1 LEDKDVKSE
10 KILEDEAVEQKDIL
24 PEMIKEEEVI
34 PLRTNFNET
43 AFFYPQLHTDSL
55 GNVVFTFTTPDALTE
70 WKLMMLATSKDL
82 KTGQLVEKFKAHK
95 ELMIIPNLPRFVRE
109 GDKLT
114 FSAKVV
120 NFTEKPLRGSAE
132 IEFYNALTL
141 ETINIFSS
149 GSAEVK
155 TLNIGAGKSQLV
167 DWEISIPAGLSMIGY
182 RIKAT
187 SGNFSDGEERLIPV
201 LTNRMLVTE
210 TMPLPVKANQTKTFT
225 FQKLVDSERTMQ
237 MSTRANY
244 KLTLEFTS
252 NPAWYAVQALPYLED
267 PQTESAGNLFR
278 QYFANTLSG
287 YIFNSNPKI
296 KSVIESWKHITPDA
310 FYSNLQKNEELKNI
324 VLNAT
329 PWVLESEDETEQK
342 RRIALLFDV
351 NRMANQQSS
360 SLEKLQQNQLPSGA
374 WPWFKGMREDRH
386 TTQSIVLGVAK
397 LQQKGVIDLQEVA
410 NLRRMTKKA
419 VAYLDKE
426 LENQFENLKKIDS
439 KYKTTNHLGSEQIEY
454 LYARSIL
461 LKEMPIPSGTEEAFN
476 YYSAQAK
483 KYWLKE
489 NNYLQGMIALTLFRL
504 GERNEAEGIMR
515 SLKERA
521 LYSDEMGM
529 YWRTEN
535 GWYWYQAPVETQAM
549 IIEAYAQ
556 ILNDPKAVEQM
567 KVWLLKQ
574 KQTTRWSTSTATAEA
589 VFALLLTGEN
599 LLDNDQL
606 VKVKMG
612 GEQINPQQLEG
623 MKTEPGTGYF
633 KTSFTGKEIKPAM
646 GKIEVENPNNGIA
659 WGAAYWQYFENL
671 DKITG
676 HDSPL
681 SVEKIIFVEELTD
694 EGPVIRPME
703 NGQALKTGDRIVV
716 RLVIKTDREMDYV
729 HLKDM
734 RATALEPVQA
744 LSGYTYSGGLGFYK
758 SVTDVSTEFFIRT
771 LPKGTFV
778 LEYPMAVT
786 QKGDFSNGIATIQSY
801 YAPEFAAHSEGTR
814 IVVK

>member
-1 LEDKDVKSE
+1 
-10 KILEDEAVEQKDIL
+10 
-24 PEMIKEEEVI
+24 
-34 PLRTNFNET
+34 
-43 AFFYPQLHTDSL
+43 
-55 GNVVFTFTTPDALTE
+55 
-70 WKLMMLATSKDL
+70 
-82 KTGQLVEKFKAHK
+82 
-95 ELMIIPNLPRFVRE
+95 
-109 GDKLT
+109 
-114 FSAKVV
+114 
-120 NFTEKPLRGSAE
+120 
-132 IEFYNALTL
+132 
-141 ETINIFSS
+141 
-149 GSAEVK
+149 
-155 TLNIGAGKSQLV
+155 
-167 DWEISIPAGLSMIGY
+167 
-182 RIKAT
+182 
-187 SGNFSDGEERLIPV
+187 
-201 LTNRMLVTE
+201 
-210 TMPLPVKANQTKTFT
+210 
-225 FQKLVDSERTMQ
+225 
-237 MSTRANY
+237 
-244 KLTLEFTS
+244 
-252 NPAWYAVQALPYLED
+252 
-267 PQTESAGNLFR
+267 
-278 QYFANTLSG
+278 
-287 YIFNSNPKI
+287 
-296 KSVIESWKHITPDA
+296 
-310 FYSNLQKNEELKNI
+310 
-324 VLNAT
+324 
-329 PWVLESEDETEQK
+329 
-342 RRIALLFDV
+342 
-351 NRMANQQSS
+351 
-360 SLEKLQQNQLPSGA
+360 
-374 WPWFKGMREDRH
+374 
-386 TTQSIVLGVAK
+386 
-397 LQQKGVIDLQEVA
+397 
-410 NLRRMTKKA
+410 
-419 VAYLDKE
+419 
-426 LENQFENLKKIDS
+426 
-439 KYKTTNHLGSEQIEY
+439 
-454 LYARSIL
+454 
-461 LKEMPIPSGTEEAFN
+461 MPIPSGTEEAFN